1 MDEASNKIID
11 PLGQI
16 IRLFISEDFIPLT
29 S

>member
-1 MDEASNKIID
+1 MDEVSSKIID

-16 IRLFISEDFIPLT
+16 IRLFIREESIPLT

>member
-1 MDEASNKIID
+1 MDEASSKIID

-16 IRLFISEDFIPLT
+16 IRLFIREDSIPLT

>member
-1 MDEASNKIID
+1 MEEDSSKTND

-16 IRLFISEDFIPLT
+16 IRLFIREDSVPLT